1 MISMFI
7 FDCLVYVW
15 YQKKGD
21 YMLGNISASQN
32 VSIFENIKD
41 LKNLAVST
49 HHRHSEFDKGS
60 YDTTT

>member
-7 FDCLVYVW
+7 IDCLVYVW

-32 VSIFENIKD
+32 VSIFD
-41 LKNLAVST
+41 
-49 HHRHSEFDKGS
+49 HRHSEFDKGS